1 MEASEDF
8 REGVRASI
16 EKRTPQRRGAEPETT
31 MSEQRSIRTADD
43 VRIDRREDGIA
54 VVTLNRPE
62 RLNALSQMTVRRL
75 CASLD
80 GLATD
85 EAVRVVVITGAG
97 RGFCA
102 GWDLT
107 SPLTDAAGTEL
118 PRPPTVADYC
128 TGQELFAN
136 MVRRVRSLGKVV
148 IAAVNGVAVGAGFAL
163 TLGADIRI
171 ASRAAAFHV
180 GAVRIGL
187 TAGECGISYH
197 LPRLIGASRAFEVM
211 LTGRPILAE
220 EAERIGLVSRLV
232 DGDAE
237 LLPQALALAGQ
248 VARNSPYST
257 RHTKQIMWANLDAG
271 SLDSAIELENRAQ
284 VLALMTEDFQEAS
297 AAFVQKRAPVFS
309 GR

>member
-1 MEASEDF
+1 MNATDDIQLD
-8 REGVRASI
+8 RRHEGV
-16 EKRTPQRRGAEPETT
+16 
-31 MSEQRSIRTADD
+31 
-43 VRIDRREDGIA
+43 A

-80 GLATD
+80 ALATD
-85 EAVRVVVITGAG
+85 EAVRVVVLTGAG

-102 GWDLT
+102 GWDLA
-107 SPLTDAAGTEL
+107 SPLTDATGTEL
-118 PRPPTVADYC
+118 PGPPTVADYC
-128 TGQELFAN
+128 TGQELFAG
-136 MVRRVRSLGKVV
+136 MVRRLRSLGKVV

-211 LTGRPILAE
+211 LTGRPIPAE

-232 DGDAE
+232 DDAAE
-237 LLPQALALAGQ
+237 LLPQALVLAEQ
-248 VARNSPYST
+248 VLRNSPYAT

-271 SLDSAIELENRAQ
+271 GLDAAIELENRAQ
-284 VLALMTEDFQEAS
+284 VLALMTEDFKEAS

>member
-1 MEASEDF
+1 
-8 REGVRASI
+8 
-16 EKRTPQRRGAEPETT
+16 
-31 MSEQRSIRTADD
+31 MSATDD
-43 VRIDRREDGIA
+43 IQLDRRHEGIA

-75 CASLD
+75 CATLD
-80 GLATD
+80 GLAAD
-85 EAVRVVVITGAG
+85 DAVRVLVLTGAG

-102 GWDLT
+102 GWDLA
-107 SPLTDAAGTEL
+107 SPLTDATGAEL
-118 PRPPTVADYC
+118 TGPPSVADYC
-128 TGQELFAN
+128 TGQELFAG
-136 MVRRVRSLGKVV
+136 MVRRLRSLGKVV

-163 TLGADIRI
+163 TLGADMRI

-211 LTGRPILAE
+211 LTGRPIPAE

-232 DGDAE
+232 DDATD
-237 LLPQALALAGQ
+237 LLPQALALAEQ
-248 VARNSPYST
+248 VLRNSPYAT

-271 SLDSAIELENRAQ
+271 GLDAAIELENRAQ
-284 VLALMTEDFQEAS
+284 VLALMTEDFKEAS
-297 AAFVQKRAPVFS
+297 AAFVQKRAPVFG